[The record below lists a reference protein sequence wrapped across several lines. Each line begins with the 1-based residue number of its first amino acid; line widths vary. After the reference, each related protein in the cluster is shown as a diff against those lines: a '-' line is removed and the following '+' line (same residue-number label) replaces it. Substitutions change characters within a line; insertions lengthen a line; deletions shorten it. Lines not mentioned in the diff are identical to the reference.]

1 MEMHSPSFIH
11 RNKITMLDEA
21 KEVCPTTTQS
31 LLKEGALLVDVRER
45 DEIALLAFDVPNLI
59 IMPLSE
65 LEQRYAELPTDQPL
79 ILACRQGVRSLKATY
94 FLMNKGYTNV
104 TNMKFGIE
112 RWVVRGF
119 PIKGDPGALATM
131 PSSGCCG

>member
-1 MEMHSPSFIH
+1 
-11 RNKITMLDEA
+11 MLDEA
-21 KEVCPTTTQS
+21 KEVCPTTTQR
-31 LLKEGALLVDVRER
+31 LLQEGYTLVDVRER
-45 DEIALLAFDVPNLI
+45 DEIALLAFDVPQLI

-94 FLMNKGYTNV
+94 FLMNKGYSNV

-112 RWVVRGF
+112 RWVAKDF
-119 PIKGDPGALATM
+119 PIQGDAGALATN

>member
-1 MEMHSPSFIH
+1 
-11 RNKITMLDEA
+11 MLDEA

-45 DEIALLAFDVPNLI
+45 DEIAQLAFDVANLI

-65 LEQRYAELPTDQPL
+65 LEQRYAELPQDRPL
-79 ILACRQGVRSLKATY
+79 ILACHNGSRSLRATY
-94 FLMNKGYTNV
+94 YLMNKGYTNV

-119 PIKGDPGALATM
+119 PIKGDPGALAHNPTT
-131 PSSGCCG
+131 GCCG

>member
-1 MEMHSPSFIH
+1 
-11 RNKITMLDEA
+11 MLDEA

-31 LLKEGALLVDVRER
+31 LLKQGYTLVDVRER
-45 DEIALLAFDVPNLI
+45 DESARLAFDVANLI

-79 ILACRQGVRSLKATY
+79 ILACQDGSRSLRATY
-94 FLMNKGYTNV
+94 YLMNKGYTNV
-104 TNMKFGIE
+104 TNMKFGMA
-112 RWVVRGF
+112 RWVARGF
-119 PIKGDPGALATM
+119 PILGDPGELPTT